1 MGLENFDGVFFDGVG
16 LGEALVVVEVNGV
29 SRSIILSSLAAFR
42 AVPSE
47 VSYFSALEA
56 GI

>member
-1 MGLENFDGVFFDGVG
+1 MGLEDFDGVFFGSVG
-16 LGEALVVVEVNGV
+16 FGEALVVIKIDEVGG
-29 SRSIILSSLAAFR
+29 SIILVSLAAFW

-47 VSYFSALEA
+47 VSYFSALKT